1 MRKSKLQNAA
11 EHFSLFSPKQRFLRS
26 LQYITP
32 YVFKIAC
39 VLRNPENSSH
49 FEKLRLFSP
58 VASFN
63 LTIGTLLDRRVGF
76 VYHPPIISSLA
87 FRLEERDICPL

>member
-1 MRKSKLQNAA
+1 MQLSI
-11 EHFSLFSPKQRFLRS
+11 FLS
-26 LQYITP
+26 FPPSSAFFALCNITP

-63 LTIGTLLDRRVGF
+63 LAPSDIGTLLDRRVGF

>member
-1 MRKSKLQNAA
+1 MQLSI
-11 EHFSLFSPKQRFLRS
+11 FLS
-26 LQYITP
+26 FPPSSAFFALCNITP

-49 FEKLRLFSP
+49 FEKLRLFSL

>member
-1 MRKSKLQNAA
+1 MQLRI
-11 EHFSLFSPKQRFLRS
+11 FSLFPQL
-26 LQYITP
+26 LQYYPLCFQDCVRVKEPGEFFTLREASI
-32 YVFKIAC
+32 VFSA
-39 VLRNPENSSH
+39 
-49 FEKLRLFSP
+49 